1 MGNINNIRN
10 TSRPKDSKNTLAPMI
25 SLKLSVRE
33 PLDYQ
38 VLLRNILST
47 SHQTLVVHKN
57 LIILSM
63 RKRCQMVDQLILF
76 VVVGICLGS
85 YQVSSVEE
93 NFKEG
98 TLRYVNIIDDKI
110 TLDTNKKTPQKKKK
124 DICFKIQQQTRKFS
138 SRHFK

>member
-47 SHQTLVVHKN
+47 SHQTLVVHRN
-57 LIILSM
+57 LIILNM

-85 YQVSSVEE
+85 CLVSSVEE
-93 NFKEG
+93 NFNFQG
-98 TLRYVNIIDDKI
+98 
-110 TLDTNKKTPQKKKK
+110 
-124 DICFKIQQQTRKFS
+124 FS
-138 SRHFK
+138 H